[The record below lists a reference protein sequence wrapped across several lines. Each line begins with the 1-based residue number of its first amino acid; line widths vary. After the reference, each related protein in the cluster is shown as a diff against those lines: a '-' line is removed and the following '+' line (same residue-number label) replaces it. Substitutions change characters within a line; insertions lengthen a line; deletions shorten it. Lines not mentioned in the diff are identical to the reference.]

1 MDTEKVYTTSLR
13 LYKSRPVHHQAYRY
27 LKEYNKD
34 IFKTKDD
41 FIAEAIVYFAKY
53 LQQEEEVQQMKLLNT
68 LLENQKEQFCKIVK
82 EAVSMAQEEAFEKLG
97 VLEKAVQ
104 GELSDGGAI
113 AEDSEKEE
121 ACMEKIYGLRN
132 FMGHLKNKEE
142 KDMAVGRSVWEVV
155 KGIFIAVG
163 KLLYLTG
170 KLVICLFLLVLQLV
184 LAVFHAGSRE

>member
-82 EAVSMAQEEAFEKLG
+82 EADSKAQEEAFEK
-97 VLEKAVQ
+97 Q

-113 AEDSEKEE
+113 AEDREKEE
-121 ACMEKIYGLRN
+121 ACMEKDLRFAEFYGA
-132 FMGHLKNKEE
+132 FEE
-142 KDMAVGRSVWEVV
+142 
-155 KGIFIAVG
+155 
-163 KLLYLTG
+163 
-170 KLVICLFLLVLQLV
+170 
-184 LAVFHAGSRE
+184 

>member
-82 EAVSMAQEEAFEKLG
+82 EAVSKAQEEAFEKRG

-104 GELSDGGAI
+104 GELSDGGTI
-113 AEDSEKEE
+113 AENREKEE
-121 ACMEKIYGLRN
+121 ACMEKDLR
-132 FMGHLKNKEE
+132 FAEFYGHLKNKEE

>member
-113 AEDSEKEE
+113 AEDREKEE
-121 ACMEKIYGLRN
+121 ACMEKDLRYAEFYGA
-132 FMGHLKNKEE
+132 FEE
-142 KDMAVGRSVWEVV
+142 
-155 KGIFIAVG
+155 
-163 KLLYLTG
+163 
-170 KLVICLFLLVLQLV
+170 
-184 LAVFHAGSRE
+184 

>member
-82 EAVSMAQEEAFEKLG
+82 EAVFQAQAEVLDNRNLLAEKVQKEPAGSGLTEESIEQ
-97 VLEKAVQ
+97 ET
-104 GELSDGGAI
+104 
-113 AEDSEKEE
+113 
-121 ACMEKIYGLRN
+121 ACMEKDLRFAEFYGA
-132 FMGHLKNKEE
+132 FEE
-142 KDMAVGRSVWEVV
+142 
-155 KGIFIAVG
+155 
-163 KLLYLTG
+163 
-170 KLVICLFLLVLQLV
+170 
-184 LAVFHAGSRE
+184 